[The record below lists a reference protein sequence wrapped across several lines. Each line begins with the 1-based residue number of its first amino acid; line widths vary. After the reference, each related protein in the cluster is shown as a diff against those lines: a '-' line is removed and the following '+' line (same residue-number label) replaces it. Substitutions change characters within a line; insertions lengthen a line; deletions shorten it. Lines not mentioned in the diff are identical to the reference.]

1 MNPLPLWVRKIWNAW
16 DIRAMV
22 LLSLILQITLF
33 IFGRR
38 RRSSVKSWII
48 FTVWIA
54 YLAADWLATAA
65 IAKLTEAQADSSNTI
80 SPTNQLRALWA
91 PLIFLHLGGPDTITA
106 YAFEDTGVIKNGERV
121 FALISAGISHL
132 AIISVSP
139 WDNVDVDNRVYDKC
153 RKWALADQFLAT
165 FRPNVPN
172 YISVGEYV
180 RPSLQQES
188 FTLRFRHVSLSTS
201 PLLDKVNSMDIIEL
215 FDIIEIELGFMFD
228 VLYTKNNNLT
238 YTCIGCILRCI
249 SFSCSLCT
257 FLVFFSIIFV
267 EEKSCHCYSDIDI
280 SITAVLLA
288 GAVVLELYGI
298 AMALSSDQTMLW
310 ITQHHGNRLVWKIFN
325 SFPWLFTGH
334 IKKRYWSNSM
344 GQFSLLSFCFNH
356 RPGKLSK
363 ILEMLGIDKMLR
375 WFWHKRFLAVPPSL
389 KPLIREKLL
398 AKLATNYME
407 LKWSCT
413 GSVLVERIITWHIA
427 TDICYH
433 DTSFSNMGVVGDN
446 NEAKETS
453 KILSDYM
460 MYLLVM
466 HPSMFLPA
474 HHHEL
479 RLYELDQA
487 RNILTQFFKEGTSTD
502 IRQDYTLLL
511 RKGADSDEQDVI
523 SKVKLL
529 AEDLLNKLATPKNFD
544 AVANFS
550 LTSGSYFCTN
560 LWQAISTV

>member
-201 PLLDKVNSMDIIEL
+201 PLLDK
-215 FDIIEIELGFMFD
+215 
-228 VLYTKNNNLT
+228 
-238 YTCIGCILRCI
+238 
-249 SFSCSLCT
+249 
-257 FLVFFSIIFV
+257 
-267 EEKSCHCYSDIDI
+267 EKSCHCYSDIDI
-280 SITAVLLA
+280 NITAVLLA

-298 AMALSSDQTMLW
+298 AMTLSSDQTMLW
-310 ITQHHGNRLVWKIFN
+310 ITQHHGN
-325 SFPWLFTGH
+325 
-334 IKKRYWSNSM
+334 
-344 GQFSLLSFCFNH
+344 

-375 WFWHKRFLAVPPSL
+375 WFWRKRFLAVPPSL

-398 AKLATNYME
+398 AKLATNYIE

-433 DTSFSNMGVVGDN
+433 DTSFSNIGVVGDN
-446 NEAKETS
+446 NEANETS

-487 RNILTQFFKEGTSTD
+487 RNILTQFFEDEGTSTD

-511 RKGADSDEQDVI
+511 RKGDDSDEQDAI
-523 SKVKLL
+523 SKAKLL
-529 AEDLLNKLATPKNFD
+529 AEDLRNKVNKWDFIQNEWVEMLCYAAINSEQAGHAQELRCGGQFLTHLWLLFLHKL
-544 AVANFS
+544 VA
-550 LTSGSYFCTN
+550 SY
-560 LWQAISTV
+560 